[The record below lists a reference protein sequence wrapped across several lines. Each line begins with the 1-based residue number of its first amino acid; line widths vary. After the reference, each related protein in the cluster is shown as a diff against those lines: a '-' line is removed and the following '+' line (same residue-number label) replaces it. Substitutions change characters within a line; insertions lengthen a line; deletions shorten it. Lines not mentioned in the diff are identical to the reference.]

1 MLAVLLLGCTA
12 NMMRVLYVP
21 PNEVVLMGTLFL
33 ASEHTPVAFVG
44 NFTRDSVCTMPA
56 SIVLGS
62 HSVARM
68 APSVVADYVYLH
80 YQRVLHRVTCVL
92 TYSTGSSP
100 TRESA
105 AQMQLSISDL
115 VSDVSIVFGFYNRHL
130 LYFGP
135 IPESYAIHMVNLG
148 NLTLD
153 GPPVDLA
160 AIPIRTSNGTA
171 MMLSAA
177 HWDHVLTTAHC
188 GRVWTVVSGLSFSKA
203 CAGDEPSN
211 GTSIVSLRALG
222 AGIHVQPGYVIPF
235 CPRPPLCCP
244 RPF

>member
-1 MLAVLLLGCTA
+1 MLAVLLATGCTA
-12 NMMRVLYVP
+12 NMMRMLYVP
-21 PNEVVLMGTLFL
+21 PNEVVLTGSLFL
-33 ASEHTPVAFVG
+33 ASEHTPTAFVG

-56 SIVLGS
+56 SVVLRS

-115 VSDVSIVFGFYNRHL
+115 ASDVSIVFGFYNRQL

-135 IPESYAIHMVNLG
+135 IPESYAIHMVDLG

-153 GPPVDLA
+153 GSPTDLA
-160 AIPIRTSNGTA
+160 AIPMRTANGTA

-177 HWDHVLTTAHC
+177 HWDHELTTAHC
-188 GRVWTVVSGLSFSKA
+188 GRVWTVIAGLSFAKA
-203 CAGDEPSN
+203 CTGDEPTN

-222 AGIHVQPGYVIPF
+222 AGMHVQPGCV
-235 CPRPPLCCP
+235 RAHLPPP
-244 RPF
+244 SRAAVD